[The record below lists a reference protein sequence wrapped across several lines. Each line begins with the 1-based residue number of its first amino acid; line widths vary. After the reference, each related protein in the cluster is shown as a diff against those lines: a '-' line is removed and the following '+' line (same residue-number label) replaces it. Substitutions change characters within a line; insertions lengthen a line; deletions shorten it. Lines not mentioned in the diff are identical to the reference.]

1 MINRVYRKA
10 MRRNNAEAF
19 VLIKKTEHSLTQIN
33 KQLRN
38 QTAKQCISIP
48 RGQEQAY
55 NTPWMFSQF
64 MTILY
69 NSPQSPVFVN

>member
-48 RGQEQAY
+48 GIQY
-55 NTPWMFSQF
+55 SMNVLS
-64 MTILY
+64 IY
-69 NSPQSPVFVN
+69 DYIV